1 MPGPPARR
9 GGSPGDL
16 IVTVHMAPHRVFR
29 RRGNHLDLTVP
40 VTLAEAALGAKID
53 IPTPRGTIGFGTEQ
67 RRCAVE
73 RSATIRDISVL
84 VVDEERAFAES
95 LALAIEFQAGFRSA
109 GCALTFPAAT
119 QRLREATVDVALVTL
134 SANLT

>member
-1 MPGPPARR
+1 MLPCVPLLDDLSAHYARQIDANERDRFSGCAHFDVCRHAR
-9 GGSPGDL
+9 GNLLPLHEL
-16 IVTVHMAPHRVFR
+16 IVDFKR
-29 RRGNHLDLTVP
+29 
-40 VTLAEAALGAKID
+40 
-53 IPTPRGTIGFGTEQ
+53 
-67 RRCAVE
+67 
-73 RSATIRDISVL
+73 VL